1 MLNPYKNEDKK
12 FKEIRQWDLW
22 GPLIF
27 TILLSF
33 TLSFGTDEKS
43 DMFVLVFVIFWIG
56 SVLVYLNG
64 NLLGAKM

>member
-12 FKEIRQWDLW
+12 LKEIRQWDLW

-33 TLSFGTDEKS
+33 ALSFGTDEKS